1 MPVLLE
7 SLLIDLRYA
16 LRAIAKMPLAAT
28 VTIVSL
34 GAGIGVNTVVFTWIE
49 AVVLKPIP
57 GVADAS
63 AYYLVEPRTGNDLFP
78 GMSWLEYGDVR
89 ERVRSFR
96 ELIAYRATP
105 LYVGQP
111 GEVDRAYGMFVS
123 GNYFDG
129 LGLRPALGRFFR
141 AADASTPGAEPVAV
155 ISHDFWRN
163 RLGGSPDVISR
174 TLRVNGRDLA
184 IIGVAPPGFLG
195 TVLRLRFDVW
205 MPATMA
211 PVVIAGSR
219 ELERRTSRGYSVI
232 GRLNRGTPLAQAQAD
247 VDAAMRDLAAALPE
261 TNASV
266 SAEVRPFWKAPRGPQ
281 RFLASAI
288 AMLQVVLLLL
298 LLTVCGNTANL
309 MLARASVRRREI
321 GLRLAVGGGPW
332 RIARMLLLENL
343 LLAAGGA
350 VLGIAVAVWGTRV
363 LTAVPQTI
371 GLPISFETRV
381 DLLSLT
387 FALGLALACGLV
399 FGAAPAL
406 QLARIDP
413 QAALRSGTK
422 AGGRSR
428 FRSVLM
434 GAQAALALIVLVAA
448 GLFVR
453 ALLDTRGT
461 DPGFKRE
468 GVLLAAYDLS
478 GRGLDDDR
486 TRAFVST
493 LVTRL
498 RGLPAVE
505 AAAISASMPLDIHG
519 LPSRPFT
526 VEGWSRTEAGD
537 ELALTN
543 TVTPGY
549 FAMMGIP
556 FTSGGDF
563 ADLDD
568 PRAGAQAI
576 VNQAFVRRYLAA
588 LEPIGRRLTSRGR
601 SYVIV
606 GVVRTTRSNAL
617 DEPPTPAIYL
627 SYRDNPSRAGE
638 MHVRTREGSER
649 GLSSGVR
656 GLVRELDPELPVYNL
671 RTLSDHV
678 ETNLLFRRIPARMF
692 IVLGPMLLVLAAI
705 GIYSVVA
712 YNVSQRTTEVG
723 VRLALGATRARVIAL
738 VMGEN
743 LAVVSIG
750 LMAGWLVAF
759 ITIPLVVGGAIDL
772 SVYVG
777 VPLLL
782 LAVAAGATLVP
793 ARRAAYGDPIAAL
806 RAD

>member
-1 MPVLLE
+1 MSLLVE
-7 SLLIDLRYA
+7 SLLRDLRYA
-16 LRAIAKMPLAAT
+16 VRAIARMPLLAA
-28 VTIVSL
+28 VTILSL
-34 GAGIGVNTVVFTWIE
+34 GAGIGVNTVIFTWVE

-57 GVADAS
+57 GVEDAS
-63 AYYLVEPRTGNDLFP
+63 AYYLIEPRTGNELFP

-123 GNYFDG
+123 GNYFEG

-141 AADASTPGAEPVAV
+141 AGEASTPGAEPVAV
-155 ISHDFWRN
+155 ISYDFWQT
-163 RLGGSPDVISR
+163 RLGGVSDVVSK

-184 IIGVAPPGFLG
+184 IIGVAPRGFLG
-195 TVLRLRFDVW
+195 TVLRLRFDVF

-211 PVVIAGSR
+211 PVLIAGSR

-232 GRLNRGTPLAQAQAD
+232 GRLQPGTALAQAQSD
-247 VDAAMRDLAAALPE
+247 VGVAMRDLAAAQPE

-266 SAEVRPFWKAPRGPQ
+266 TAEVRPFWKAPRGPQ

-288 AMLQVVLLLL
+288 ATLQSVTLLL

-321 GLRLAVGGGPW
+321 GLRLAVGSEPW
-332 RIARMLLLENL
+332 RIGRMLLVENL

-350 VLGIAVAVWGTRV
+350 AVGVLLAIWGTRA

-371 GLPISFETRV
+371 GLPISLETRV
-381 DLLSLT
+381 DLMSLG
-387 FALGLALACGLV
+387 FALLLALACGLV

-406 QLARIDP
+406 QLARLDP
-413 QAALRSGTK
+413 QAALRSGSR
-422 AGGRSR
+422 AAGRST
-428 FRSVLM
+428 FRNVLM
-434 GAQAALALIVLVAA
+434 AAQAGLALVVLVAA

-453 ALLDTRGT
+453 SLLDTRGV
-461 DPGFKRE
+461 DPGFRRE
-468 GVLLAAYDLS
+468 GVLLAAYDLT
-478 GRGLDDDR
+478 GRGMNDER
-486 TRAFVST
+486 SRAFVST
-493 LVTRL
+493 LLTRL
-498 RGLPAVE
+498 RTLPAVE
-505 AAAISASMPLDIHG
+505 AAAISSSMPLDIHG

-526 VEGWSRTEAGD
+526 VDGWTRTLPGD

-549 FAMMGIP
+549 FALMGIP
-556 FTSGGDF
+556 FVAGGDF
-563 ADLDD
+563 CDLDD
-568 PRAGAQAI
+568 PRGGAQAI
-576 VNQAFVRRYLAA
+576 VNQAFVSRYLAT
-588 LEPIGRRLTSRGR
+588 LEPIGRRIESRGR
-601 SYVIV
+601 QYVIV
-606 GVVRTTRSNAL
+606 GVVRTSLSNAFG
-617 DEPPTPAIYL
+617 EAPTPAIYL
-627 SYRDNPSRAGE
+627 SYRDNPARVGE
-638 MHVRTREGSER
+638 MHLRTREGAER
-649 GLSSGVR
+649 SLSTGVR

-671 RTLSDHV
+671 RTLADHV
-678 ETNLLFRRIPARMF
+678 ETNLMFRRIPARMF

-712 YNVSQRTTEVG
+712 YNVSQRTTELG
-723 VRLALGATRARVIAL
+723 VRLALGATRPRVIAM

-743 LAVVSIG
+743 LTVVAVG
-750 LMAGWLVAF
+750 LMTGWLIAF
-759 ITIPLVVGGAIDL
+759 VIIPLVAGGAIDL
-772 SVYVG
+772 TIYTG

-782 LAVAAGATLVP
+782 LIVAAAATLIP
-793 ARRAAYGDPIAAL
+793 ARRAAYGDPITAL

>member
-1 MPVLLE
+1 MPVLFE
-7 SLLIDLRYA
+7 SLLLDLRYA
-16 LRAIAKMPLAAT
+16 LRAIAKMPLLAA

-63 AYYLVEPRTGNDLFP
+63 AYYLIEPRTGNNLFP
-78 GMSWLEYGDVR
+78 GMSWLEYGDVG

-105 LYVGQP
+105 LYVGRP

-123 GNYFDG
+123 GNYFEG

-141 AADASTPGAEPVAV
+141 PTEATTPGAEPVAV
-155 ISHDFWRN
+155 ISHDFWQN

-184 IIGVAPPGFLG
+184 IVGVAPPGFLG
-195 TVLRLRFDVW
+195 TILRLRFDVW

-232 GRLNRGTPLAQAQAD
+232 GRLQPGTRLAQAQAD
-247 VDAAMRDLAAALPE
+247 VGAAMGDLAATRPE
-261 TNASV
+261 SNGSV

-288 AMLQVVLLLL
+288 AMLQGVLLLL

-332 RIARMLLLENL
+332 RIGRMLLLENL
-343 LLAAGGA
+343 LLAAGGG
-350 VLGIAVAVWGTRV
+350 VLGVAVAVWGTRV

-381 DLLSLT
+381 DLVSLA
-387 FALGLALACGLV
+387 FALALAIVCGLV

-406 QLARIDP
+406 QL
-413 QAALRSGTK
+413 GTK
-422 AGGRSR
+422 AASRSV

-434 GAQAALALIVLVAA
+434 GAQAALAVVVLVAA

-453 ALLDTRGT
+453 ALVDTRGL
-461 DPGFKRE
+461 DPGFRRE
-468 GVLLAAYDLS
+468 GVLLAAFDLS
-478 GRGLDDDR
+478 GRDLDDDR
-486 TRAFVST
+486 ARAFVST
-493 LVTRL
+493 LTARL
-498 RGLPAVE
+498 RALPSVD

-526 VEGWSRTEAGD
+526 VEGWARTEPGD
-537 ELALTN
+537 ELAVTN

-549 FAMMGIP
+549 FALMGIP
-556 FTSGGDF
+556 FVAGGDF

-568 PRAGAQAI
+568 RRSGAQAI
-576 VNQAFVRRYLAA
+576 VNQAFVSRYLGD
-588 LEPIGRRLTSRGR
+588 LEPIGRRITSRGR
-601 SYVIV
+601 SFVIV
-606 GVVRTTRSNAL
+606 GVVRTSRSNAL

-627 SYRDNPSRAGE
+627 SYRDNPSRVGE
-638 MHVRTREGSER
+638 MHLRTREGSER
-649 GLSSGVR
+649 GLSSGIR
-656 GLVRELDPELPVYNL
+656 TLVRELDPELPVYNL

-678 ETNLLFRRIPARMF
+678 ETNLMFRRIPARMF

-712 YNVSQRTTEVG
+712 HNVSQRTTEVG

-743 LAVVSIG
+743 LAVVAVG
-750 LMAGWLVAF
+750 LMAGWLIAF
-759 ITIPLVVGGAIDL
+759 IAVPLVAGGALDM

-777 VPLLL
+777 VPVLL

>member
-1 MPVLLE
+1 MPVSIEAWLL
-7 SLLIDLRYA
+7 DLRDA
-16 LRAIAKMPLAAT
+16 LRAIIKMPLVAA

-49 AVVLKPIP
+49 AIVLKPIP

-105 LYVGQP
+105 LYVGRP
-111 GEVDRAYGMFVS
+111 GDVDRAYGMLVS

-141 AADASTPGAEPVAV
+141 PAEAATPGAEPVAV

-163 RLGGSPDVISR
+163 RLGGSPDVLTR

-232 GRLNRGTPLAQAQAD
+232 GRLQPRTPLAQAQAD
-247 VDAAMRDLAAALPE
+247 VAAAMRDLEAAQPE
-261 TNASV
+261 TNAAV
-266 SAEVRPFWKAPRGPQ
+266 VAEVRPFWKAPRGPQ

-288 AMLQVVLLLL
+288 AMLQSVLLLL

-332 RIARMLLLENL
+332 RIGRMLLLENL
-343 LLAAGGA
+343 LLAVGGG
-350 VLGIAVAVWGTRV
+350 VLGVAIAMWGTRV

-371 GLPISFETRV
+371 GLPISLETRV
-381 DLLSLT
+381 DLMSLT
-387 FALGLALACGLV
+387 FALALALACGLV

-413 QAALRSGTK
+413 QTALRSGTK
-422 AGGRSR
+422 GAGRSA

-434 GAQAALALIVLVAA
+434 GAQAALALVVLVAA

-461 DPGFKRE
+461 DPGFRRD

-486 TRAFVST
+486 TRGFVRT

-498 RGLPAVE
+498 RALPGVE

-526 VEGWSRTEAGD
+526 VDGWSRTAPGD

-549 FAMMGIP
+549 FALMGIP
-556 FTSGGDF
+556 FVAGADF

-576 VNQAFVRRYLAA
+576 VNQAFVTRYLGT
-588 LEPIGRRLTSRGR
+588 LEPIGRRISSRGR
-601 SYVIV
+601 SYAIV
-606 GVVRTTRSNAL
+606 GVVRTSRSNAL
-617 DEPPTPAIYL
+617 DESPTPAIYL
-627 SYRDNPSRAGE
+627 SYRDGPSRAGE
-638 MHVRTREGSER
+638 MHLRTRDGRER
-649 GLSSGVR
+649 GLASGVR
-656 GLVRELDPELPVYNL
+656 SLVRELDPELPVYNL
-671 RTLSDHV
+671 RTLSEHV
-678 ETNLLFRRIPARMF
+678 ETNLFFRRIPARMF
-692 IVLGPMLLVLAAI
+692 MVLGPMLLVLAAI

-712 YNVSQRTTEVG
+712 YSVSQRTTEVG

-738 VMGEN
+738 VMAEN
-743 LAVVSIG
+743 LAVVSVG
-750 LMAGWLVAF
+750 LMAGWLLAFLAIPMVA
-759 ITIPLVVGGAIDL
+759 GGAIDL
-772 SVYVG
+772 SVYAG
-777 VPLLL
+777 VPLVL

-793 ARRAAYGDPIAAL
+793 ARRAAYRDPLAAL

>member
-1 MPVLLE
+1 MPVFLE
-7 SLLIDLRYA
+7 SVLLDLRYA
-16 LRAIAKMPLAAT
+16 LRAMARMPLLAAVT
-28 VTIVSL
+28 VLSL

-63 AYYLVEPRTGNDLFP
+63 AYYLIEPRTGNDLFP

-89 ERVRSFR
+89 DRVRSFR
-96 ELIAYRATP
+96 ELVAYRATP
-105 LYVGQP
+105 LYVGRP

-123 GNYFDG
+123 GNYFEG

-141 AADASTPGAEPVAV
+141 PAEASTAGTEPVAV
-155 ISHDFWRN
+155 ISHDFWQN
-163 RLGGSPDVISR
+163 RLGGAPDVISR

-184 IIGVAPPGFLG
+184 IVGVAPPGFLG
-195 TVLRLRFDVW
+195 TILRLRFDVW

-232 GRLNRGTPLAQAQAD
+232 GRLQTGTPLAQAQAD
-247 VDAAMRDLAAALPE
+247 VDAAMSDLAATLPE
-261 TNASV
+261 SNASV

-288 AMLQVVLLLL
+288 AMLQGVLLLL

-309 MLARASVRRREI
+309 MLARASARRREI

-350 VLGIAVAVWGTRV
+350 ILGIAMAMWGTRV

-371 GLPISFETRV
+371 GLPISLETRV
-381 DLLSLT
+381 DLMSLT
-387 FALGLALACGLV
+387 FALALAFACGLL

-406 QLARIDP
+406 QLARLDP
-413 QAALRSGTK
+413 QAALRAGTR
-422 AGGRSR
+422 AASRSL

-434 GAQAALALIVLVAA
+434 GAQAALALVVLVAA

-453 ALLDTRGT
+453 SLLDTRGL
-461 DPGFKRE
+461 DPGFRRD
-468 GVLLAAYDLS
+468 GVLLAAFDLS
-478 GRGLDDDR
+478 GRGIDDDR
-486 TRAFVST
+486 ARAFVST

-498 RGLPAVE
+498 RALPSVD

-526 VEGWSRTEAGD
+526 VEGWSRTEPGD

-549 FAMMGIP
+549 FALMGIP
-556 FTSGGDF
+556 FVAGGDF

-576 VNQAFVRRYLAA
+576 VNQAFVRRYLGD

-601 SYVIV
+601 GFVIV
-606 GVVRTTRSNAL
+606 GVVRTSRSNAL

-627 SYRDNPSRAGE
+627 SYRDNPSRVGE
-638 MHVRTREGSER
+638 MHLRTREGSER

-656 GLVRELDPELPVYNL
+656 GLVRELDAELPVYNL

-678 ETNLLFRRIPARMF
+678 ETNLMFRRIPARMF
-692 IVLGPMLLVLAAI
+692 MVLGPMLLALAAI

-743 LAVVSIG
+743 LAVVAVGPAVRSIG
-750 LMAGWLVAF
+750 PSMSACRSCSS
-759 ITIPLVVGGAIDL
+759 P
-772 SVYVG
+772 S
-777 VPLLL
+777 PR
-782 LAVAAGATLVP
+782 
-793 ARRAAYGDPIAAL
+793 ARRSFP
-806 RAD
+806 RAGRPSAIPSPR